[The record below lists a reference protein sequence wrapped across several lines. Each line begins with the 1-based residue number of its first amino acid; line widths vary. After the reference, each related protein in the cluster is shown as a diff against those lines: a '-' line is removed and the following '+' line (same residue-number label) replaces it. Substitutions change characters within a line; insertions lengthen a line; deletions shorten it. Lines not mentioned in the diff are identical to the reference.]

1 MFTCVLGRNVAS
13 SLISTQTF
21 RRALTASVDSC
32 AEIECPFSGVTN
44 SGVSRKVSAGK
55 RCSECRLWVV
65 ECLAYVCSHPYSI
78 FIFLLS
84 QPKTDKSFSF
94 SPHFHLFHRLT
105 VKRLFVD
112 CVFVF
117 GSFSF

>member
-1 MFTCVLGRNVAS
+1 MFTCVLGRYVAS

-21 RRALTASVDSC
+21 WRALTASVDSC

-44 SGVSRKVSAGK
+44 SGVWRKVSAGK

-65 ECLAYVCSHPYSI
+65 ECLAYVCSHPCSRL
-78 FIFLLS
+78 FFLAFHLI
-84 QPKTDKSFSF
+84 
-94 SPHFHLFHRLT
+94 FHLFHRLT

-112 CVFVF
+112 CVFAF